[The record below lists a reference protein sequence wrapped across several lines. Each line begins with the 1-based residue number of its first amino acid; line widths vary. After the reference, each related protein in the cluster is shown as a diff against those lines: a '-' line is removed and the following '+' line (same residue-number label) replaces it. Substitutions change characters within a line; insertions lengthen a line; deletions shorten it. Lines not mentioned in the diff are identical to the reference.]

1 MLDQAC
7 SFRDVLCSDVVG
19 GALLIVTPPTSPV
32 VGFARTVR
40 SMCQC
45 GAEQH
50 ADNNESGFHGCIL
63 LQDVTLLP
71 RKLAR
76 SSFRDRF
83 DAFLVIGRLLQ
94 P

>member
-1 MLDQAC
+1 M
-7 SFRDVLCSDVVG
+7 R
-19 GALLIVTPPTSPV
+19 
-32 VGFARTVR
+32 
-40 SMCQC
+40 QC

-83 DAFLVIGRLLQ
+83 DAFLVVGRLLQ